1 MSDDVRPSLSIP
13 DAERIRQATYE
24 IARAVAGSRDIE
36 DLFRR
41 IHEIVGTLTPAKNFY
56 IAVHDPIRD
65 ELSFP
70 YFVDEH
76 EAPPGPLPTGR
87 GLTAFVLRT
96 GQPLLVG
103 PEQFDELV
111 ASGAVE
117 LIGAQSVDWLGVPLQ
132 TGSRTIGVLAVQTY
146 SGDVR
151 YSAADRD
158 LLVFVASFV
167 AQAIEWKR
175 AEKALRES
183 ENRHRAILQALPD
196 LVFVIDG
203 QGAYRSVQ
211 APVPEQ
217 LVAPAKT
224 LLRSTI
230 DQVMPPEPA
239 ELMLGAIRRC
249 LADRTMQTLEYELD
263 VPAGH
268 RVFEA
273 RIAPLEADTV
283 VCVARDQTESRRVD
297 RAHRETARLLKTVTD
312 NMLDVVT
319 QTDLRGV
326 IQFASPSHLAADGWT
341 PEELIGQSVFRWIHP
356 EDVENVRAF
365 GLGVRSSGS
374 ALMEHRCLHRDG
386 RVLWA
391 ESAGNLVRDEAGE
404 PRGIVFGTRDVTDR
418 KRRDLVL
425 GLLHEVDRKILRHEK
440 KGEVFGFLCS
450 ELARRLDFPLAWI
463 GLKNPD
469 GSVGPMAAG
478 GSARRYVEEVS
489 VRWDE
494 TPEGSGPVGR
504 AIRSGRPVI
513 LESVTAS
520 AFAPWLARAESYGL
534 RSAISFPLIVDEAVT
549 GALTVYGSKER
560 AFSEPEV
567 ALLGRFADQIALSTL
582 EASQAETI
590 SLQTTALESAANA
603 VVITDRAGQ
612 VQWINRAFTELTGYE
627 SHEVLGKN
635 LRFLNSGQ
643 HDRRFFE
650 ALWEMILAGQVW
662 RGEIYNRKKDGS
674 VYVEEQ
680 TVTPVRGATGEVSHF
695 VAIKQDVT
703 ARKKSEER
711 IEHLALHDPLTDLPN
726 RRALAG
732 SIDRSIAR
740 ARRGS
745 PATLLLLDMDNFKVV
760 NDTVGHGPGDQLL
773 VELAGLLSRDLR
785 SGDEIARLGGDE
797 FVILLEGIPV
807 EVGRLTA
814 ERLRRTVDEHRF
826 EVAGRVFE
834 LGISVG
840 VVPIDGLSDATSIL
854 SMADSALYA
863 AKEQGRN
870 RIVVFDSGRWRRS
883 ASAEAGDW
891 ATRIKRGL
899 REDRFLLH
907 FQPIVL
913 VESAETV
920 FHEALLRFRDEEG
933 AVVLPGKFLAP
944 AERFGLMP
952 QIDLW
957 VIEQVL
963 AKLAAEPAGGVFV
976 NLSGPSLGQE
986 SLLEEI
992 EDRIRSSGVA
1002 AGRMSFEITE
1012 TTAVRDIVAAREWM
1026 RRLNRLGCRFALDDF
1041 GTGFSSF
1048 TYLKSLPVD
1057 FVKIDGSFIRD
1068 LEVNVRNRA
1077 LVKAI
1082 DTVAHTLG
1090 KETIAES
1097 VETLGTIPILR
1108 ELGVEYAQGYALG
1121 RPEAPPPEA
1130 PGPSA
1135 GQPTM
1140 PLRP

>member
-1 MSDDVRPSLSIP
+1 MCDDVQPDLSIP
-13 DAERIRQATYE
+13 DAERVRQATYD
-24 IARAVAGSRDIE
+24 IARAVAGSRNID

-41 IHEIVGTLTPAKNFY
+41 IHEIVGTLIPARNFY
-56 IAVHDPIRD
+56 IAVHDPVRN

-70 YFVDEH
+70 YFVDEKEPPP
-76 EAPPGPLPTGR
+76 EAQPTGK
-87 GLTAFVLRT
+87 GLTGYVLRT
-96 GQPLLVG
+96 GQPLLASPG
-103 PEQFDELV
+103 RFEQLV
-111 ASGAVE
+111 ASGEVDAVGPE
-117 LIGAQSVDWLGVPLQ
+117 SIDWLGVPLQ
-132 TGSRTIGVLAVQTY
+132 TGQRTIGVLAVQSYT
-146 SGDVR
+146 GDVR

-158 LLVFVASFV
+158 LLVFVASFI

-175 AEKALRES
+175 AENALRES

-196 LVFVIDG
+196 LVFVVDG
-203 QGAYRSVQ
+203 EGAYRSVQ
-211 APVPEQ
+211 AHDPAK
-217 LVAPAKT
+217 LVASADT
-224 LLRSTI
+224 LLRSTVRA
-230 DQVMPPEPA
+230 VMPPETA
-239 ELMLGAIRRC
+239 ALILEAIRRC
-249 LADRTMQTLEYELD
+249 LAERTMQTVEYELD
-263 VPAGH
+263 VPAG
-268 RVFEA
+268 RNIFEA
-273 RIAPLEADTV
+273 RIVPLEADTV
-283 VCVARDQTESRRVD
+283 LALARDVTEMRRAD
-297 RAHRETARLLKTVTD
+297 RAHREAASLLKKVTD

-319 QTDLRGV
+319 QTDVRGV
-326 IQFASPSHLAADGWT
+326 IRFASTSHFAAGGWT

-356 EDVENVRAF
+356 EDVKKVKDFGRAVRAN
-365 GLGVRSSGS
+365 GS
-374 ALMEHRCLHRDG
+374 AWMEHRCLHRDG

-391 ESAGNLVRDEAGE
+391 ESVGNLVRGE
-404 PRGIVFGTRDVTDR
+404 TGTPQGMVFGTRDVTDR

-440 KGEVFGFLCS
+440 RDEVFTFLCE
-450 ELARRLDFPLAWI
+450 ELTRRLDFPLAWI

-469 GSVGPMAAG
+469 GSVKPMAAG
-478 GSARRYVEEVS
+478 GTARKYVEETS

-494 TPEGSGPVGR
+494 TPEGSGPMGR
-504 AIRSGRPVI
+504 AIRSGIPVI
-513 LESVTAS
+513 LPNTKIEAPK
-520 AFAPWLARAESYGL
+520 PWLARAERYGL
-534 RSAISFPLIVDEAVT
+534 RSAISFPLIVDDVVT
-549 GALTVYGSKER
+549 GALIVYGSREG
-560 AFSEPEV
+560 AFSEPEL
-567 ALLGRFADQIALSTL
+567 ALLGRFADQIAISTL

-603 VVITDRAGQ
+603 VVITDREGR
-612 VQWINRAFTELTGYE
+612 VEWINRAFTELTGYAAG
-627 SHEVLGKN
+627 EVLGQN

-643 HDRRFFE
+643 HDRRYFE
-650 ALWEMILAGQVW
+650 ALWEMILAGEVW
-662 RGEIYNRKKDGS
+662 RGEIYNRKKDGTL
-674 VYVEEQ
+674 YAEEQ
-680 TVTPVRGATGEVSHF
+680 TITPVRGATGEISHF

-711 IEHLALHDPLTDLPN
+711 IEYLALHDPLTNLQN
-726 RRALAG
+726 RRALAS
-732 SIDRSIAR
+732 SIDRMISR

-745 PATLLLLDMDNFKVV
+745 PATLLLLDLDNFKVV
-760 NDTVGHGPGDQLL
+760 NDTVGHGSGDQLL
-773 VELAGLLSRDLR
+773 VELASLLARDLR

-840 VVPIDGLSDATSIL
+840 VVPIDGLSDAASIL
-854 SMADSALYA
+854 SMADSALYT
-863 AKEQGRN
+863 AKERGRN
-870 RIVVFDSGRWRRS
+870 RVIVFDSGRWRRS

-891 ATRIKRGL
+891 ASRIKRGL
-899 REDRFLLH
+899 RENRFLLH

-913 VESAETV
+913 VETAQPV
-920 FHEALLRFRDEEG
+920 FLEALLRFRDETG
-933 AVVLPGKFLAP
+933 AIVQPGKFLSS

-952 QIDLW
+952 QIDRW
-957 VIEQVL
+957 VIDQVL
-963 AKLAAEPAGGVFV
+963 AKLAIEPAGGVFV
-976 NLSGPSLGQE
+976 NLSGASLGQE

-992 EDRIRSSGVA
+992 EDRIQSSGLA

-1048 TYLKSLPVD
+1048 TYLKSLPAD

-1068 LEVNVRNRA
+1068 LEVNARNRA

-1097 VETLGTIPILR
+1097 VETQGTIPILR

-1121 RPEAPPPEA
+1121 RPEAAPPEA
-1130 PGPSA
+1130 PVPA
-1135 GQPTM
+1135 GSPET
-1140 PLRP
+1140 